1 MLPVLQGLLDLGLP
15 VVCAGCAAGGA
26 RLCGDCRRVLGRAEP
41 ARWWPTPAPRELP
54 PTWSCLPYE
63 GPVRSCVVAWK
74 DEDRVD
80 LTGVLAAVL
89 AGGLAAALR
98 GGPGIRAGLR
108 RGRQVYVVPAPSARA
123 GTARRGRW
131 PVQDLL
137 ARSLRAVAAEPEV
150 QALPALGLSRAV
162 ADQAGLGA
170 RERGANLRGA
180 MTVSARH
187 TASVDGA
194 LAVVVD
200 DVVTTGATLSEAAR
214 ALRAAGAAD
223 VVAVTL
229 AATHRHA

>member
-1 MLPVLQGLLDLGLP
+1 MLRGLLDVALP
-15 VVCAGCAAGGA
+15 VACAGCATGGT
-26 RLCGDCRRVLGRAEP
+26 RLCGDCRIVLGGAQP
-41 ARWWPTPAPRELP
+41 ARWWPTPAPRGLP
-54 PTWSCLPYE
+54 ATWSCLPYE
-63 GPVRSCVVAWK
+63 GVVRSCVVAWK

-89 AGGLAAALR
+89 AGGLAAAM
-98 GGPGIRAGLR
+98 GGHPQIRAGLR
-108 RGRQVYVVPAPSARA
+108 RGMQVYVVPAPSARA

-137 ARSLRAVAAEPEV
+137 TRSLRAVAAEPEV
-150 QALPALGLSRAV
+150 QALPALRLSRAV

-170 RERGANLRGA
+170 RERGDNLNGA
-180 MTVSARH
+180 MTVAARH
-187 TASVDGA
+187 TSSVDGA

-200 DVVTTGATLSEAAR
+200 DIVTTGATLSEAAR